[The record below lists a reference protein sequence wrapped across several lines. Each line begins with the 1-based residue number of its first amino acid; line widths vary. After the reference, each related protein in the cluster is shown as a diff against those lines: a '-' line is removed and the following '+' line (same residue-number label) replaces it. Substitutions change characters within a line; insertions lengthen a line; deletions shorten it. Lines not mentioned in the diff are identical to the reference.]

1 MSPAIKRCAIYGP
14 VLALACIGV
23 WIAEQPQDRSAAA
36 RARTQATPD
45 RAVNASTPATAP
57 AQRVP
62 ELQLERLPQRSAR
75 EAPAD
80 LFNARSWDAL
90 TAEEASRNAPPPPRP
105 PPQAPPLPFKFL
117 GKLID
122 GNRVTVFLT
131 DGERNWLVQ
140 VGDTIDGAY
149 RAETVGDRTMT
160 LTYLALE
167 LPQELS
173 IGEAASSLAMADAAP
188 LRQSAGTVASSTPLP
203 APAPIQPRTTAV
215 PTSQVPLLLA
225 APLRV
230 TTGNELTVS
239 LGLPP
244 GSSARD
250 ARVELAFDPKVL
262 FAIGGPSPGNGRV
275 TIDLSSAAAPLAQVR
290 FRVIAQSP
298 TTTRIGIEQATATDA
313 RGARLSIASPGAHS
327 VEIVQTGG

>member
-1 MSPAIKRCAIYGP
+1 MSPATKRWAIYGA
-14 VLALACIGV
+14 VLALACIGAWV
-23 WIAEQPQDRSAAA
+23 AEQPQDRSAAA
-36 RARTQATPD
+36 RARTQASPH
-45 RAVNASTPATAP
+45 RAANAPTPAT

-62 ELQLERLPQRSAR
+62 ELQLERLPQRFPS

-80 LFNARSWDAL
+80 LFSARSWDAL
-90 TAEEASRNAPPPPRP
+90 AAEEASQNAAPPPRP
-105 PPQAPPLPFKFL
+105 PPQAPPLRFKFL

-122 GNRVTVFLT
+122 ENRVTVFLT
-131 DGERNWLVQ
+131 DGERNWVVQ
-140 VGDTIDGAY
+140 AGDMIDGAY
-149 RAETVGDRTMT
+149 RVETVGDRTMT
-160 LTYLALE
+160 LTYLALK
-167 LPQELS
+167 LPQELA
-173 IGEAASSLAMADAAP
+173 IGETSSSLAMADAAP
-188 LRQSAGTVASSTPLP
+188 SVQPAGTVASSAPLP
-203 APAPIQPRTTAV
+203 APIQSRTTAV
-215 PTSQVPLLLA
+215 PSGQVPLVLA
-225 APLRV
+225 APSRV

-244 GSSARD
+244 GSGARD

-262 FAIGGPSPGNGRV
+262 VAVDGPSPGNGRM

-313 RGARLSIASPGAHS
+313 RGASLSIASPGAHS